1 MIRLFIFSNSFKT
14 YILVKSVEYFFNN
27 TIKEIIILQEN
38 NDDELEKIYDSHIVL
53 CNKLKSAVELSD
65 IVIVWDD
72 VDIPQESVKLIENL
86 CVTNKK
92 TYFNIPFSLNEYS
105 NVRDIE
111 NIIPN
116 LCNCPVLLNISI
128 GLGTLQPYVE
138 LVLNNIISSTKI
150 DFKQYYSPITQKI
163 FKSINDTN
171 LISIKEHSSFFTNLN
186 SEAFSIV
193 SLSVP
198 NIEELY
204 KYIDIFHKIR
214 PDFVIVQTSLDYIHF
229 EDLLKSLNNIC
240 LIKCN
245 ILIESNYRVINNE
258 WMVNC
263 GIRNDKKNNTLNVD
277 ASDLKDDLLKRIV
290 SHFSLPEGIK
300 RF

>member
-1 MIRLFIFSNSFKT
+1 MIRLFIFSNSFNT

-229 EDLLKSLNNIC
+229 EDLLKSLNQYLFNQ
-240 LIKCN
+240 
-245 ILIESNYRVINNE
+245 V
-258 WMVNC
+258 
-263 GIRNDKKNNTLNVD
+263 
-277 ASDLKDDLLKRIV
+277 
-290 SHFSLPEGIK
+290 
-300 RF
+300 

>member
-1 MIRLFIFSNSFKT
+1 MCIR
-14 YILVKSVEYFFNN
+14 
-27 TIKEIIILQEN
+27 
-38 NDDELEKIYDSHIVL
+38 D
-53 CNKLKSAVELSD
+53 
-65 IVIVWDD
+65 
-72 VDIPQESVKLIENL
+72 
-86 CVTNKK
+86 
-92 TYFNIPFSLNEYS
+92 
-105 NVRDIE
+105 R
-111 NIIPN
+111 
-116 LCNCPVLLNISI
+116 
-128 GLGTLQPYVE
+128 
-138 LVLNNIISSTKI
+138 
-150 DFKQYYSPITQKI
+150 YYSPITQKI